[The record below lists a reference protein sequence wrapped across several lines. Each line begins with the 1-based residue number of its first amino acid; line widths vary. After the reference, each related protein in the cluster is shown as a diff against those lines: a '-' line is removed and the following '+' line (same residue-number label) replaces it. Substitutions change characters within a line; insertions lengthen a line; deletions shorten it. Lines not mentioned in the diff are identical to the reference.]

1 MYDWLSAEIDQAL
14 RRRLA
19 APADQDHGPYV
30 ELLSDIYDDL
40 RDSKFVSQTKG
51 KGIFLLSTHTKARR
65 EYKKRRIHE
74 ISKEPGQFYADS

>member
-1 MYDWLSAEIDQAL
+1 M
-14 RRRLA
+14 
-19 APADQDHGPYV
+19 

-51 KGIFLLSTHTKARR
+51 KGIFLLSTHAKARR

-74 ISKEPGQFYADS
+74 ISKEPGQFYADSQVTKRRHLNEELQSRK